1 MRRCPTPTSPCR
13 RDPVIPDW
21 ARLALGTLTIVR
33 VPAPRS
39 TDGAGEPAEMSTSIA
54 RSTARGAMLAAPLVG
69 LLLAVPAGLLVW
81 GAGRSPLLA
90 SALVIALLALLTRG
104 LHLDGLADTADGL
117 GSGRPAAGAL
127 AIMRQSDIGPFG
139 VATLVLTVLVQAAA
153 LAAVVD
159 SDSPAR
165 APLAVVVMLVVSRT
179 VLPLACRVGIPAAR
193 PGGLGATV
201 VGSVPTWAAVCLSA
215 LVVAASAAAGFWAGD
230 HGAGALLPPLGWALA
245 AALGLG
251 AGLLV
256 TRRCVRRLGGVTGD
270 TLGAA
275 VEVSMTVTLVV
286 LALA

>member
-1 MRRCPTPTSPCR
+1 M
-13 RDPVIPDW
+13 PDW

-33 VPAPRS
+33 VPPPRTTEVAEDPAIS
-39 TDGAGEPAEMSTSIA
+39 TAMPMPIA
-54 RSTARGAMLAAPLVG
+54 RPTARGAMLAAPLVG

-90 SALVIALLALLTRG
+90 SALVVALLALLTRG

-139 VATLVLTVLVQAAA
+139 VATLVLTVLVQTAA

-159 SDSPAR
+159 GDSPAR
-165 APLAVVVMLVVSRT
+165 APLAVAVALVVSRT
-179 VLPLACRVGIPAAR
+179 ALTLACRSTIPAAR

-201 VGSVPTWAAVCLSA
+201 AGSVPAWAAACASA
-215 LVVAASAAAGFWAGD
+215 LVVAASAAAGFWAGE
-230 HGAGALLPPLGWALA
+230 HGAGTLLAPLGWALA

-256 TRRCVRRLGGVTGD
+256 TRRCVTRLGGVTGD

-275 VEVSMTVTLVV
+275 VEVAMTVTLVV
-286 LALA
+286 LALT

>member
-1 MRRCPTPTSPCR
+1 
-13 RDPVIPDW
+13 
-21 ARLALGTLTIVR
+21 
-33 VPAPRS
+33 
-39 TDGAGEPAEMSTSIA
+39 
-54 RSTARGAMLAAPLVG
+54 MLAAPLVG

-139 VATLVLTVLVQAAA
+139 VATLVLTVLVQTAA

-159 SDSPAR
+159 GHSPAR
-165 APLAVVVMLVVSRT
+165 ATLAVAVMLVVSRT
-179 VLPLACRVGIPAAR
+179 ALPLACRVGIPAAR

-201 VGSVPTWAAVCLSA
+201 AGSVPTWAAVCLSA

-230 HGAGALLPPLGWALA
+230 HGAGALLPPPLGWALA
-245 AALGLG
+245 TALGLG

-256 TRRCVRRLGGVTGD
+256 TRRCVTRLGGVTGD

-275 VEVSMTVTLVV
+275 VEVSITVTLVV